1 MSSTPGPGNLHA
13 VPSAPPVF
21 NGMHSVAIRI
31 WHWASFVVISGSI
44 ITVLLAST
52 LLRTRNNIALVH
64 DQLQAQGV
72 IANQDQAR
80 AVAHAFN
87 DRIWDLHKWIGF
99 VLCGLVLARVVIE
112 VTQSPEEKLSVQ
124 LKRAFRIK
132 PADQQGKLEQ
142 QHYIQVKR
150 IYLVFYVA
158 LILMACT
165 GLGLAFENVALFRT
179 YRGAIKQV
187 HALLQWVIYG
197 FILMHIA
204 GVILADLGK
213 YRGLVSGMIHGQ
225 HIKRD

>member
-1 MSSTPGPGNLHA
+1 MHA
-13 VPSAPPVF
+13 VPAPAPVF

-31 WHWASFVVISGSI
+31 WHWATFVVISGSI

-52 LLRTRNNIALVH
+52 LFRTKNNITLVH
-64 DQLQAQGV
+64 DQLAARGV
-72 IANQDQAR
+72 VANQDQAR

-87 DRIWDLHKWIGF
+87 DRLWDLHKWIGF
-99 VLCGLVLARVVIE
+99 MLCSLVVARIVIE
-112 VTQSPEEKLSVQ
+112 IAQSPEEKLNVQ
-124 LKRAFRIK
+124 LKRALRLK

-150 IYLVFYVA
+150 IYLIFYAA

-165 GLGLAFENVALFRT
+165 GLGLAFEQVPLFRT
-179 YRGAIKQV
+179 YRSEIKQV

-197 FILMHIA
+197 FVMMHIA

-213 YRGLVSGMIHGQ
+213 YRGLVSGMIHGK

>member
-1 MSSTPGPGNLHA
+1 MSSTNLHA
-13 VPSAPPVF
+13 VSTTSTPVF

-52 LLRTRNNIALVH
+52 LFRTRNNIGLVQG
-64 DQLQAQGV
+64 QLQAKGV
-72 IANQDQAR
+72 VATQDQAR

-87 DRIWDLHKWIGF
+87 DLLWDLHKWIGF
-99 VLCGLVLARVVIE
+99 VLCGLVVLRIVIE
-112 VTQSPEEKLSVQ
+112 LAQPSEEKLGVQ
-124 LKRAFRIK
+124 LRRALRLK

-150 IYLVFYVA
+150 IYLVFYAA
-158 LILMACT
+158 LILMALT
-165 GLGLAFENVALFRT
+165 GIGLAFEDVALFRT

-197 FILMHIA
+197 FVVMHIA

-213 YRGLVSGMIHGQ
+213 YRGLVSGMIHGK

>member
-1 MSSTPGPGNLHA
+1 MSSSPGNLRA
-13 VPSAPPVF
+13 VSVPPVPVF
-21 NGMHSVAIRI
+21 NGMHSAAIRI
-31 WHWASFVVISGSI
+31 WHWASFVVISGSV

-52 LLRTRNNIALVH
+52 LFRTKNNIALVH
-64 DQLQAQGV
+64 DQLQANGV
-72 IANQDQAR
+72 VTNQDQAR

-87 DRIWDLHKWIGF
+87 DRLWDLHKWFGF
-99 VLCGLVLARVVIE
+99 ALSALVVARVLIE
-112 VTQSPEEKLSVQ
+112 MTQSRDEKFAVQ
-124 LKRAFRIK
+124 LKRALRVK
-132 PADQQGKLEQ
+132 PADQQGRLEQ

-150 IYLVFYVA
+150 IYLVFYAA

-165 GLGLAFENVALFRT
+165 GLGLAFDNVTFFRM
-179 YRGAIKQV
+179 YRSEIKQV

-197 FILMHIA
+197 FIVMHIA